1 MRPTGAPRVTGA
13 LAPGGADRRG
23 FSRWIGH
30 HGAMRVGLIL
40 GAGGVTGLAYHAA
53 ALDALDRELG
63 WDARSAD
70 VVTGTSAGS
79 VVAALL
85 RRDIPASDLSAIAV
99 GGEPTASPPGV
110 ARALRDR
117 AEFPPVRLRTLVG
130 WPRMPARA
138 LVEAWVRRPWRVDP
152 VTAIAS
158 VIPDGTLDLVEHTSA
173 LDELLGSRWPDDDL
187 WICAV
192 RQRDLRRVVLGRDV
206 VAPLAPAVAASC
218 AIPGYFRPVQI
229 DGESYIDGGV
239 RSPTNADALRRA
251 ELDLAIIV
259 SPMSGRDLGRL
270 GTGNMVRRHAR
281 AKLLAERKRLLEA
294 GIPSVVIEPGPEV
307 IDILGSDFMSD
318 VRADDIVNAAIVDT
332 VGQLRVP
339 VARALLAG
347 LADVPRR
354 KAIADGKAR
363 SPGRTRRSRRF
374 DRRSGWRRTG

>member
-1 MRPTGAPRVTGA
+1 V
-13 LAPGGADRRG
+13 
-23 FSRWIGH
+23 
-30 HGAMRVGLIL
+30 RVGLIL

-53 ALDALDRELG
+53 ALDALNRELG
-63 WDARSAD
+63 WDARSAE
-70 VVTGTSAGS
+70 VVAGTSAGS

-85 RRDIPASDLSAIAV
+85 RRGIPATDLSAIAV

-117 AEFPPVRLRTLVG
+117 TEFPPVHLRTLVG
-130 WPRMPARA
+130 WPRRPPRA

-192 RQRDLRRVVLGRDV
+192 RQRDLRRVVLGRGADT
-206 VAPLAPAVAASC
+206 PLAPAVAASC

-239 RSPTNADALRRA
+239 RSPTNADVLRRT

-259 SPMSGRDLGRL
+259 SPMSGRDLGLL
-270 GTGNMVRRHAR
+270 GTGNLVRRHAR
-281 AKLLAERKRLLEA
+281 AKLL
-294 GIPSVVIEPGPEV
+294 S
-307 IDILGSDFMSD
+307 
-318 VRADDIVNAAIVDT
+318 
-332 VGQLRVP
+332 
-339 VARALLAG
+339 
-347 LADVPRR
+347 
-354 KAIADGKAR
+354 
-363 SPGRTRRSRRF
+363 
-374 DRRSGWRRTG
+374 